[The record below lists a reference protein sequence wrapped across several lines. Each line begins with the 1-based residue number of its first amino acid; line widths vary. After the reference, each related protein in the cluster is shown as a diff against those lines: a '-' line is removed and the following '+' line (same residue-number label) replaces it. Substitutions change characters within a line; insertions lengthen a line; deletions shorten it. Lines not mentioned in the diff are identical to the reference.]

1 MSEQKRRWRLVLGA
15 TDPEERPELS
25 PEDLRMDSTLETLYG
40 EQSSADRRGG
50 LGSSAP
56 RVARWLGDVRS
67 LFPKDVVRV
76 MQKDALDRLGL
87 AQMLLEPEMLEAV
100 EPDVDLIAT
109 LLSLKNVIPDHTK
122 DTAREVVR
130 KVVDDLIARL
140 EQPMRDAVLGAVDR
154 TQRRRRPKLKDID
167 WNRTVQANLR
177 HYQPDLKTVIPERLV
192 GYGRRRAQVREIIL
206 CVDQS
211 GSMAKSVIYSGVFAA
226 VLASLPSVKTHLVV
240 FDTSVVDLTEEL
252 NDDPVDLLFGVQL
265 GGGTDIDR
273 ALGYVQGLVT
283 RPEDTIFVLVS
294 DLYEGGNRRRMLKR
308 MGALAGAGVQCVAL
322 LALDDG
328 GAPWFDK
335 ETAADFAKLGVPS
348 FACTPNLFPGLM
360 SAALKRRDL
369 AEWASENDC
378 VTTRAEEEDGDF

>member
-1 MSEQKRRWRLVLGA
+1 LVLGA
-15 TDPEERPELS
+15 ADPEESSSELS
-25 PEDLRMDSTLETLYG
+25 TEDQRIDSALQTLYG
-40 EQSSADRRGG
+40 EQPDGHQRGG
-50 LGSSAP
+50 LGASAP

-76 MQKDALDRLGL
+76 MQKDAFDRLGL

-100 EPDVDLIAT
+100 EPDVDLVAT
-109 LLSLKNVIPDHTK
+109 LLSLKHVIPDHTK
-122 DTAREVVR
+122 DTARQVVR

-140 EQPMRDAVLGAVDR
+140 EQPLRDAIVGTVDR
-154 TQRRRRPKLKDID
+154 SQRRRRPKLKDID
-167 WNRTVQANLR
+167 WGRTVQANLR
-177 HYQPDLKTVIPERLV
+177 HYQPELRTVIPERLV
-192 GYGRRRAQVREIIL
+192 GFGRRRAEVREVIL

-252 NDDPVDLLFGVQL
+252 HEDPVDLLFGVQL

-283 RPEDTIFVLVS
+283 RPEDTILVLIT
-294 DLYEGGNRRRMLKR
+294 DLYEGGNRKRMIKR
-308 MGALAGAGVQCVAL
+308 MGALAASGVNCVTL
-322 LALDDG
+322 LSLDDA

-335 ETAADFAKLGVPS
+335 ETAAEFAAFGVPS
-348 FACTPNLFPGLM
+348 FACTPALFPQLM
-360 SAALKRRDL
+360 AAALKRKDL
-369 AEWASENDC
+369 AAWASENDV
-378 VTTRAEEEDGDF
+378 VTTRGPEEDLGL